1 VPTIFTVVGTLRF
14 AHPTIRIRGNRRA
27 HGLPASREQH
37 MAFKNFKT
45 ETDADGIVLVTW
57 DTPGRSMNVL
67 DETSITELEA
77 IIKQTSEDAAVK
89 GVVITSGKEA
99 LCAGADLSMLE
110 GMAQTYA
117 GLLKDKGEVA
127 ANQVLFDQSRRFSQ
141 VFRSIETSGKPWVA
155 AINGLALGGGFELT
169 LSCHY
174 RVAADNPKTRLGLP
188 EVKVGLFP
196 GAGGTQRVPR
206 IVSPQDA
213 MQLLLKG
220 EAINLAKAKALNL
233 IHAIVPPAEMIQA
246 AKDWIKRG
254 GKAVAPWD
262 EKGFKLPGGP
272 VFSKAG
278 MMMFPAGNAIYRRE
292 TYDNYPAARAIMS
305 CVYEGLQLP
314 IDAALRVES
323 RYFTQVLRSNEAA
336 AMIRSLFLSMQE
348 LNKGAR
354 RPANVPPTKV
364 KKLAVIGAGFM
375 GASVGYVSARA
386 GIDVVLIDRDQ
397 ESADKGRSHASAV
410 IDDLIKKGRAK
421 ESDRDAVM
429 GRISATADYNV
440 LKDCDLV
447 IEAVFEDR
455 KVKAD
460 TYAKAQPLLKDG
472 AIIASN
478 TSTLPINSLAEEFKD
493 QGKFIGIHFFSPV
506 EKMMLVEIIVG
517 KNTGDAALATALDYT
532 RAIGKTPIVVNDS
545 RGFYANRCVGRYI
558 SEGNEMFL
566 EGVPPAMIENC
577 AKMAGM
583 PVGPLSLSDE
593 VALDLGLK
601 VIKATEADLGPNAV
615 NPDQKKLMVE
625 LVEKQNRLGRKNGKG
640 FYDYPEKGK
649 GQKTLWPGLAD
660 LQPKKLDPDTLSV
673 EELKQ
678 RFLVVQAVEAAR
690 TVEDHV
696 ITDMREADVGSI
708 LGFGFAP
715 FTGGTLSYID
725 FMGTKKFV
733 ELCHKLEAK
742 YGSRFTPP
750 KLLVEMAAK
759 GETFYGR
766 FPPKKA
772 AA

>member
-1 VPTIFTVVGTLRF
+1 
-14 AHPTIRIRGNRRA
+14 
-27 HGLPASREQH
+27 
-37 MAFKNFKT
+37 MAFKNFKV
-45 ETDADGIVLVTW
+45 ETDADGIALVTW
-57 DTPGRSMNVL
+57 DIPGRSMNVL
-67 DETSITELEA
+67 DETTVGELEQ
-77 IIKQTSEDAAVK
+77 IVKETSADAAVK

-99 LCAGADLSMLE
+99 LSAGADLSMLE
-110 GMAQTYA
+110 GMSRAYAQV
-117 GLLKDKGEVA
+117 LKEKGEVA
-127 ANQVLFDQSRRFSQ
+127 ANQVLFDQSRRFSL

-169 LSCHY
+169 LACHY
-174 RVAADNPKTRLGLP
+174 RVAAENPRTRLGLP
-188 EVKVGLFP
+188 EIKVGLFP

-213 MQLLLKG
+213 MTILLKG
-220 EAINLAKAKALNL
+220 EAMDLARAKALRL
-233 IHAIVPPAEMIQA
+233 VDAIVPPGDLIKA
-246 AKDWIKRG
+246 AKDWIKGG

-272 VFSKAG
+272 VFSKMG

-292 TYDNYPAARAIMS
+292 TYDNYPAARAVMS

-314 IDAALRVES
+314 MDAALRVES
-323 RYFTQVLRSNEAA
+323 RYFVNILRSKEAQ

-354 RPANVPPTKV
+354 RPQDVPPTKV

-386 GIDVVLIDRDQ
+386 GIEVVLIDRDQ
-397 ESADKGRSHASAV
+397 ESADKGKAHARSV
-410 IDDLIKKGRAK
+410 LDDLIKKGRAK
-421 ESDRDAVM
+421 ESDRDATLS
-429 GRISATADYNV
+429 RITATADYAAI
-440 LKDCDLV
+440 KDCDLV

-455 KVKAD
+455 KVKSD
-460 TYAKAQPLLKDG
+460 TYAKAQPLLKQG
-472 AIIASN
+472 AIFASN
-478 TSTLPINSLAEEFKD
+478 TSTLPINSLAEEFKE

-506 EKMMLVEIIVG
+506 EKMMLVEIILG
-517 KNTGDAALATALDYT
+517 KNTGDLALATALDYV
-532 RAIGKTPIVVNDS
+532 RQIGKTPIVVNDS
-545 RGFYANRCVGRYI
+545 RGFFANRCVLRYI

-601 VIKATEADLGPNAV
+601 IMKATEADLGPNAI
-615 NPDQKKLMVE
+615 DQAHKKLMVE
-625 LVEKQNRLGRKNGKG
+625 LVEKQGRLGRKNGKG

-649 GQKTLWPGLAD
+649 GQKSLWPGLSE
-660 LQPKKLDPDTLSV
+660 LQPKRLDPDALDV

-696 ITDMREADVGSI
+696 IVDPREADVGSI

-733 ELCHKLEAK
+733 ELCHRFAAK
-742 YGSRFTPP
+742 YGPRFTPP
-750 KLLVEMAAK
+750 KLLEEMAAK

-766 FPPKKA
+766 FPPKKQA
-772 AA
+772 A

>member
-1 VPTIFTVVGTLRF
+1 MT
-14 AHPTIRIRGNRRA
+14 
-27 HGLPASREQH
+27 
-37 MAFKNFKT
+37 FKNFKV
-45 ETDADGIVLVTW
+45 ETDSDGIALVTW
-57 DTPGRSMNVL
+57 DIPGRSMNVL
-67 DETSITELEA
+67 DETSVVELET
-77 IIKQTSEDAAVK
+77 IVKETSADAAVK
-89 GVVITSGKEA
+89 GVVVTSAKDA
-99 LCAGADLSMLE
+99 FCAGADLAMLE
-110 GMAQTYA
+110 GMNHAYA
-117 GLLKDKGEVA
+117 DVLKSKGEEA
-127 ANQVLFDQSRRFSQ
+127 ANQMLFEQSRRFSQ
-141 VFRSIETSGKPWVA
+141 VYRAMETSGKPWVA
-155 AINGLALGGGFELT
+155 AINGLVLGGGFELT
-169 LSCHY
+169 LACHY
-174 RVAADNPKTRLGLP
+174 RVAAENPKTRLGLP
-188 EVKVGLFP
+188 EIKVGLFP

-206 IVSPQDA
+206 IVQPQDA
-213 MQLLLKG
+213 MNLLLKG
-220 EAINLAKAKALNL
+220 EQLTLERAKALKL
-233 IHAIVPPAEMIQA
+233 IDAIVPAAELIKA
-246 AKDWIKRG
+246 AKEWIKGG
-254 GKAVAPWD
+254 GKAVQPWD

-272 VFSKAG
+272 VFSKNG

-292 TYDNYPAARAIMS
+292 TYDNYPAARAIMQ

-314 IDAALRVES
+314 IDAGLRVES
-323 RYFTQVLRSNEAA
+323 RYFTHILRSKEAA

-354 RPANVPPTKV
+354 RPQNVPPTKV

-386 GIDVVLIDRDQ
+386 GLDVVLIDRDQ
-397 ESADKGRSHASAV
+397 ESADKGKAHAKGM

-421 ESDRDAVM
+421 PAEAETVL
-429 GRISATADYNV
+429 GRINATADYTS
-440 LKDCDLV
+440 LKDCDLI

-455 KVKAD
+455 KVKAE

-472 AIIASN
+472 AIFASN

-517 KNTGDAALATALDYT
+517 KNTGDVALATALDYV
-532 RAIGKTPIVVNDS
+532 RSIGKTPIVVNDS
-545 RGFYANRCVGRYI
+545 RGFFANRCVLRYI

-566 EGVPPAMIENC
+566 EGVPPAMIENV
-577 AKMAGM
+577 ARMAGM

-601 VIKATEADLGPNAV
+601 IMKATEADLGADAI
-615 NPDQKKLMVE
+615 DQAHKKLMIE
-625 LVEKQNRLGRKNGKG
+625 MVEKQGRFGRKNSKG

-649 GQKTLWPGLAD
+649 GQKSLWPGLSG
-660 LQPKKLDPDTLSV
+660 LQPKHLDPDTLDV

-696 ITDMREADVGSI
+696 ITDVREADVGSI

-725 FMGTKKFV
+725 CMGTKTFV
-733 ELCHKLEAK
+733 ELCHRLAAK
-742 YGSRFTPP
+742 YGPRFTPP
-750 KLLVEMAAK
+750 KLLEEMAAK

-766 FPPKKA
+766 FPPKKQA

>member
-1 VPTIFTVVGTLRF
+1 
-14 AHPTIRIRGNRRA
+14 
-27 HGLPASREQH
+27 
-37 MAFKNFKT
+37 MAFKNFKF

-67 DETSITELEA
+67 DETSVTELEE
-77 IIKQTSEDAAVK
+77 IVKQTSADAAVK

-110 GMAQTYA
+110 GMSHQYA
-117 GLLKDKGEVA
+117 DLLRAKGEEA
-127 ANQVLFDQSRRFSQ
+127 ANQMLFDQSRRFSQ
-141 VFRSIETSGKPWVA
+141 VFRNIETSGKPWVA

-169 LSCHY
+169 LACHY

-233 IHAIVPPAEMIQA
+233 IHAIVPAAEMIQA
-246 AKDWIKRG
+246 AKDWIKGG

-314 IDAALRVES
+314 IDAGLRIES
-323 RYFTQVLRSNEAA
+323 RYFTQVLRSKEAA

-386 GIDVVLIDRDQ
+386 GIDVVLVDRDQ
-397 ESADKGRSHASAV
+397 ASADKGKAHAQTV

-429 GRISATADYNV
+429 SRISATADYGV

-455 KVKAD
+455 KVKAE

-472 AIIASN
+472 AIFASN

-558 SEGNEMFL
+558 AEGNEMFL

-601 VIKATEADLGPNAV
+601 VMKATEADLGPNSI

-625 LVEKQNRLGRKNGKG
+625 MVEKQGRLGRKNSKG

-649 GQKTLWPGLAD
+649 GQKSLWAGLAD
-660 LQPKKLDPDTLSV
+660 LQPKKLDPDTLDI

-725 FMGTKKFV
+725 FMGSRKFV
-733 ELCHKLEAK
+733 DLCHKLEAK

-766 FPPKKA
+766 FPPKKQA
-772 AA
+772 A

>member
-1 VPTIFTVVGTLRF
+1 
-14 AHPTIRIRGNRRA
+14 
-27 HGLPASREQH
+27 
-37 MAFKNFKT
+37 MAFKNFKV
-45 ETDADGIVLVTW
+45 ETDADGIALVTW
-57 DTPGRSMNVL
+57 DIPGRSMNVL
-67 DETSITELEA
+67 DETSTTELEE
-77 IIKQTSEDAAVK
+77 ILKQTTADAAVK
-89 GVVITSGKEA
+89 GVVITSSKDA
-99 LCAGADLSMLE
+99 FCAGADLSMLE
-110 GMAQTYA
+110 GMNKEYA
-117 GLLKDKGEVA
+117 KVFKEKGEVA
-127 ANQVLFDQSRRFSQ
+127 ANQMLFDQSRRFSQ
-141 VFRSIETSGKPWVA
+141 VLRGIETCGKPWVA

-174 RVAADNPKTRLGLP
+174 RVAAENPKTRLGLP

-206 IVSPQDA
+206 LVPPQDA
-213 MQLLLKG
+213 MTMLLKG
-220 EAINLAKAKALNL
+220 DPVTVEKAKALNL
-233 IHAIVPPAEMIQA
+233 IHAIVPAADLIKA
-246 AKDWIKRG
+246 AKDWIKGG

-323 RYFTQVLRSNEAA
+323 RYFASVLRSKEAA

-354 RPANVPPTKV
+354 RPQNVPPTKV
-364 KKLAVIGAGFM
+364 KKIAVIGAGFM

-386 GIDVVLIDRDQ
+386 GLDVVLIDRDQ
-397 ESADKGRSHASAV
+397 ESADKGKAHAKCV
-410 IDDLIKKGRAK
+410 IDDLIEKGRAK
-421 ESDRDAVM
+421 ESEPRRHPVAHHADRGLRHAEGLRPRHR
-429 GRISATADYNV
+429 GRVRGPQGQGRDLRQGAAATS
-440 LKDCDLV
+440 
-447 IEAVFEDR
+447 R
-455 KVKAD
+455 R
-460 TYAKAQPLLKDG
+460 TR
-472 AIIASN
+472 S
-478 TSTLPINSLAEEFKD
+478 SLPTPRRCRSPRWPKSFKD
-493 QGKFIGIHFFSPV
+493 QGKFVGIHFFSPV

-517 KNTGDAALATALDYT
+517 KNTGDVALATALDYV

-545 RGFYANRCVGRYI
+545 RGFFANRCVGRYVA
-558 SEGNEMFL
+558 EGNEMFL

-601 VIKATEADLGPNAV
+601 IMKATEADLGPNAI

-625 LVEKQNRLGRKNGKG
+625 LVEKQGRFGRKNSKG

-649 GQKTLWPGLAD
+649 GQKSLWPGLSA
-660 LQPKKLDPDTLSV
+660 LQPKQLDPDTLDV

-696 ITDMREADVGSI
+696 ITDPREADVGSI

-725 FMGTKKFV
+725 FMGTRKFV
-733 ELCHKLEAK
+733 ELCHKFEAK

-750 KLLVEMAAK
+750 KLLEDMAAK

-766 FPPKKA
+766 FPPKKQA

>member
-1 VPTIFTVVGTLRF
+1 MDENGQRNTP
-14 AHPTIRIRGNRRA
+14 
-27 HGLPASREQH
+27 
-37 MAFKNFKT
+37 MAFKNFKL

-57 DTPGRSMNVL
+57 DSPGRSMNVL
-67 DETSITELEA
+67 DETSVTELEE
-77 IIKQTSEDAAVK
+77 IVKQTSADAAVK

-110 GMAQTYA
+110 GMSHQY
-117 GLLKDKGEVA
+117 GELLKSKGEEA
-127 ANQVLFDQSRRFSQ
+127 ANQMLFDQSRRFSQ

-169 LSCHY
+169 LACHY

-188 EVKVGLFP
+188 EIKVGLFP

-206 IVSPQDA
+206 IVQPADA

-220 EAINLAKAKALNL
+220 EMINLAKAKALNL
-233 IHAIVPPAEMIQA
+233 IHAIVPPADLITA
-246 AKDWIKRG
+246 AKGWIKGG

-272 VFSKAG
+272 VFSKMG
-278 MMMFPAGNAIYRRE
+278 MQMFPAGNAIYRRE

-323 RYFTQVLRSNEAA
+323 RYFTEILRSKEAA

-354 RPANVPPTKV
+354 RPANVPATKIR
-364 KKLAVIGAGFM
+364 KLAVIGAGFM

-386 GIDVVLIDRDQ
+386 GLDVVLVDRDQ
-397 ESADKGRSHASAV
+397 ESADKGKAHAKSV
-410 IDDLIKKGRAK
+410 IDGLVAKGRAK
-421 ESDRDAVM
+421 QDEADKIMS
-429 GRISATADYNV
+429 RITATADYAA
-440 LKDCDLV
+440 LGDCDLV

-460 TYAKAQPLLKDG
+460 TFTKAQAFLKPDV
-472 AIIASN
+472 IFASN
-478 TSTLPINSLAEEFKD
+478 TSTLPITSLAEAFKD
-493 QGKFIGIHFFSPV
+493 QGRFIGIHFFSPV
-506 EKMMLVEIIVG
+506 EKMMLVEIIMG
-517 KNTGDAALATALDYT
+517 KNTGDAALATALNYT

-545 RGFYANRCVGRYI
+545 RGFFANRCVMRYI
-558 SEGNEMFL
+558 AEGNEMFL
-566 EGVPPAMIENC
+566 EGVPPAMIENA

-601 VIKATEADLGPNAV
+601 IMKATEHDLGANAI
-615 NPDQKKLMVE
+615 NQDHKKLMVE
-625 LVEKQNRLGRKNGKG
+625 MVEKQGRFGRKNAKG

-649 GQKTLWPGLAD
+649 GQKSLWPELAS
-660 LQPKKLDPDTLSV
+660 LQPKHLDPDTLDV

-696 ITDMREADVGSI
+696 ITDVREADVGSI

-715 FTGGTLSYID
+715 FTRGTLSYID

-733 ELCHKLEAK
+733 ELCHTFTAK
-742 YGSRFTPP
+742 YGSRFAPP
-750 KLLVEMAAK
+750 KLLEEMAAK

>member
-1 VPTIFTVVGTLRF
+1 
-14 AHPTIRIRGNRRA
+14 
-27 HGLPASREQH
+27 
-37 MAFKNFKT
+37 MAYKNFKF
-45 ETDADGIVLVTW
+45 EVDADGIALVTW
-57 DTPGRSMNVL
+57 DIPDRSMNVF
-67 DETSITELEA
+67 DELSTQEIDE
-77 IIKQTSEDAAVK
+77 IIKQTTGDAAIK
-89 GVVITSGKEA
+89 GVVITSAKEA
-99 LCAGADLSMLE
+99 FCAGADLSMLE
-110 GMAQTYA
+110 GMNRSYAQ
-117 GLLKDKGEVA
+117 LFKEKGEEA
-127 ANQVLFDQSRRFSQ
+127 ANQMLFEQSRRMSQ
-141 VFRSIETSGKPWVA
+141 SFRAIETSGKPWVA
-155 AINGLALGGGFELT
+155 AINGLALGGGFEIT
-169 LSCHY
+169 LACHY
-174 RVAADNPKTRLGLP
+174 RVAAENPKTRLGLP
-188 EVKVGLFP
+188 EIKVGLFP

-206 IVSPQDA
+206 LVQPADA

-220 EAINLAKAKALNL
+220 EAVNLTRAKALSL
-233 IHAIVPPAEMIQA
+233 IHAVVPAADLIKA
-246 AKDWIKRG
+246 AKDWIKGG

-272 VFSKAG
+272 VFSKMG
-278 MMMFPAGNAIYRRE
+278 MQMFPAGNAIYRRE

-323 RYFTQVLRSNEAA
+323 RYFTKVLRSKEAA

-375 GASVGYVSARA
+375 GASVGYVSAQA
-386 GIDVVLIDRDQ
+386 GIDVVLVDRDQ
-397 ESADKGRSHASAV
+397 ESADKGKGHAKTV
-410 IDDLIKKGRAK
+410 VDGLIAKGRMK
-421 ESDRDAVM
+421 QDAADAILA
-429 GRISATADYNV
+429 RISATADYNV
-440 LKDCDLV
+440 IADCDLV

-460 TYAKAQPLLKDG
+460 TYAKAQPLLKEG
-472 AIIASN
+472 AIFASN

-506 EKMMLVEIIVG
+506 EKMMLVEIILG
-517 KNTGDAALATALDYT
+517 KNTGDVALATALDYV

-545 RGFYANRCVGRYI
+545 RGFFANRCVMRYI
-558 SEGNEMFL
+558 SEGNEMLL
-566 EGVPPAMIENC
+566 EGVPPAMIENT

-583 PVGPLSLSDE
+583 PVGPLSLQDE

-601 VIKATEADLGPNAV
+601 ITKATEADLGPNAI
-615 NPDQKKLMVE
+615 DQAQKKLMVE
-625 LVEKQNRLGRKNGKG
+625 MVEKQGRFGRKNGKG

-649 GQKTLWPGLAD
+649 GQKNLWPGLAN
-660 LQPKKLDPDTLSV
+660 LQPKQLDPDTLSV

-696 ITDMREADVGSI
+696 ITDVREADVGSI

-715 FTGGTLSYID
+715 FTGGALSYID
-725 FMGTKKFV
+725 FMGTKNFV
-733 ELCHKLEAK
+733 ALCHSFEKK

-750 KLLVEMAAK
+750 KLLEEMAAK

-766 FPPKKA
+766 FPPKKQA
-772 AA
+772 A